1 MAAFMNSSKET
12 SLTFQQKVLCGE
24 MVAVERDRLLL
35 NLREKKTKRNMKKKN
50 NFEGEKTKEK

>member
-12 SLTFQQKVLCGE
+12 SLPFQQKVLCGE

-35 NLREKKTKRNMKKKN
+35 NLRRKRR
-50 NFEGEKTKEK
+50 KEK